1 MYLKARGA
9 ANEQDST
16 QQQHENQLAL
26 VPVSAS
32 ASSSSSRRRRSSSV
46 ELWFQKVLGLD
57 PLAAER
63 KERRRVEKEER
74 RAKRKTFIRKLF
86 RPQPKALT
94 ASDDD
99 AALRRR
105 ITHPASQYDTTF
117 RLDDVYGESIRDI
130 IDQYRADVHD
140 KDDAAFSPRGK
151 RCDGADADDDSDEST
166 ASCGSSGR
174 SSRSSSD
181 ADDKSPRTAREPED
195 LMFVLPEEADDSNQ
209 SEADSAVAAPPLS
222 AAPSSSSSS
231 FSSSSSSSEE
241 WVEPPVQ
248 VPVEYAVQDRRG
260 GTLVAGHYV
269 LFTSGA
275 FKRKQRQ
282 LHYQMRRIPEDAA
295 PTLRSV
301 HLNGSDYVS
310 DVDAVSDISD
320 ELPFEELSLPSS
332 DSEWV

>member
-1 MYLKARGA
+1 MRINSHWCLCR
-9 ANEQDST
+9 
-16 QQQHENQLAL
+16 
-26 VPVSAS
+26 AS
-32 ASSSSSRRRRSSSV
+32 ASSSSSGRRRSSSV

-86 RPQPKALT
+86 P
-94 ASDDD
+94 
-99 AALRRR
+99 AAAQGADR
-105 ITHPASQYDTTF
+105 YDTTF

-140 KDDAAFSPRGK
+140 KNDAAFSPRGK

-174 SSRSSSD
+174 KP
-181 ADDKSPRTAREPED
+181 ADRAREPED

-209 SEADSAVAAPPLS
+209 SEADSAVAAQPLS

-301 HLNGSDYVS
+301 HVNGSDYVS